1 MFVLMKIYLA
11 IGIMHST
18 YCFLTADNQRYAEAR
33 DGLRE
38 QLQKVNPQL
47 RQIAVLLISIIVLFI
62 VSMTVIFWPVGI
74 RWRSKRK

>member
-1 MFVLMKIYLA
+1 MFVLIKVYLA
-11 IGIMHST
+11 IGIMHSA

-38 QLQKVNPQL
+38 QIQNVIPQF
-47 RQIAVLLISIIVLFI
+47 RPIAVLLIATFVMFI
-62 VSMTVIFWPVGI
+62 VSMTIIFWPIGM

>member
-11 IGIMHST
+11 IGIMHSA

-38 QLQKVNPQL
+38 QVQKVNPQL
-47 RQIAVLLISIIVLFI
+47 RPIAVLLITTIVLFI
-62 VSMTVIFWPVGI
+62 VSMTVIFWPIGM
-74 RWRSKRK
+74 RWRSKRI

>member
-1 MFVLMKIYLA
+1 MFGLIKIYLA
-11 IGIMHST
+11 IGIMHSA

-38 QLQKVNPQL
+38 QVQKVNQQL
-47 RQIAVLLISIIVLFI
+47 RPIAALLISIIVLFI
-62 VSMTVIFWPVGI
+62 VSMTVIFWPIGM

>member
-11 IGIMHST
+11 IGIIHSA

-33 DGLRE
+33 NELRE
-38 QLQKVNPQL
+38 QLQKANP
-47 RQIAVLLISIIVLFI
+47 RSRPIAVLLISITMLFI
-62 VSMTVIFWPVGI
+62 VSMTIIFWPIGM

>member
-11 IGIMHST
+11 IGIMHSA

-33 DGLRE
+33 DELRE
-38 QLQKVNPQL
+38 QVQKVNPQF
-47 RQIAVLLISIIVLFI
+47 RPIAVLLISIIVLFI

-74 RWRSKRK
+74 RWRSKRI

>member
-11 IGIMHST
+11 IGIIHSA

-33 DGLRE
+33 NELRE
-38 QLQKVNPQL
+38 QLQKANP
-47 RQIAVLLISIIVLFI
+47 RSRPIAVLLISIIVLFI
-62 VSMTVIFWPVGI
+62 VSMTIIFWPIGM

>member
-11 IGIMHST
+11 IGIMHSA

-38 QLQKVNPQL
+38 ELQKATP
-47 RQIAVLLISIIVLFI
+47 RSRPIAVLLVSIIVLFI
-62 VSMTVIFWPVGI
+62 VGMTVIFWPVGM